1 MVQSLGLGVSHRQ
14 EEVREGSAK
23 YVHVAYIG
31 EAVPRSKLHWQR
43 QPRLRGA
50 RITIPTT
57 VAILGGNSV
66 VGRSLEVLLRGA
78 GYGTRIIDEPT
89 PDYPHDL
96 LEGVRLVLVVP
107 TPSTE
112 SRERFLAIMRGRSG
126 GTAIPVLMSSMV
138 LNRVLSDP
146 TGSVPWPC
154 RLEDLKNEIE
164 AALLAASRAEIA
176 ATGTSSRLPGRQTG

>member
-1 MVQSLGLGVSHRQ
+1 
-14 EEVREGSAK
+14 
-23 YVHVAYIG
+23 
-31 EAVPRSKLHWQR
+31 
-43 QPRLRGA
+43 
-50 RITIPTT
+50 
-57 VAILGGNSV
+57 V

-112 SRERFLAIMRGRSG
+112 SRERFLASMRGRSG
-126 GTAIPVLMSSMV
+126 GTAIPVLTLSMV

-176 ATGTSSRLPGRQTG
+176 ATGTSSRPPGRQTG